1 MRKRLAVSLVAA
13 SLFAIALP
21 AAAKVNI
28 FLDFAPPAAP
38 VEVVPPPRIGFVWV
52 PGYYD
57 HDHGRYKW
65 VAGRWE
71 HERKGYAYHGA
82 TWEHRSGHWY
92 YTEPGW
98 RREHSPG

>member
-1 MRKRLAVSLVAA
+1 MRGSFRGSPIYRI
-13 SLFAIALP
+13 SHGP
-21 AAAKVNI
+21 ARNEGVNI
-28 FLDFAPPAAP
+28 FLDF
-38 VEVVPPPRIGFVWV
+38 GFVWV